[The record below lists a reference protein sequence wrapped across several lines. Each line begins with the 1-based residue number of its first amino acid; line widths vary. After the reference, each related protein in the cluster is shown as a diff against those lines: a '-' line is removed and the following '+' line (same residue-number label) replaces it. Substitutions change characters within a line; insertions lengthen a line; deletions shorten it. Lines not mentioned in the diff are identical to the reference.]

1 MNYKF
6 ITCKKQAIFRAAMV
20 IVSFAVV
27 IRVVKKQL
35 HGDSNNGCQRGFKQP
50 GDHSLEFCMILDYGH
65 QLKLFWC

>member
-6 ITCKKQAIFRAAMV
+6 ITCKKQAILRAAMV

-35 HGDSNNGCQRGFKQP
+35 HGNSNNGCERGFK
-50 GDHSLEFCMILDYGH
+50 IA
-65 QLKLFWC
+65 W